1 MLILE
6 HQKYFWFQ
14 AIQMANNSYLKHF
27 EGSQYNCSCGYNFRK
42 ELILLGN
49 FHKKK
54 LGYCSYDIS
63 NNGSNKRPSR

>member
-1 MLILE
+1 
-6 HQKYFWFQ
+6 
-14 AIQMANNSYLKHF
+14 MANNSYLKHF
-27 EGSQYNCSCGYNFRK
+27 EGSQCNRSYGYNFRK
-42 ELILLGN
+42 ELTLLGN